1 MTSGIRISL
10 LSASA
15 LLVCACAGN
24 QYGGVADA
32 SSFVEVASLDEVSI
46 ASCYLKTKIGV
57 ISTTGSSSSA
67 SSSSQG
73 TTTAHE
79 TDFYSHGDFKYNG
92 DSGSI
97 IGHTEKGLYFLI
109 NALTSTGF
117 QFGSDEP
124 LAPYR
129 AKAQAYLAQDYATLS
144 AVYAT
149 VRSYA
154 GKTAAELG
162 FSSLSVLATQAGDT
176 VGYTAV
182 TVQSDGTSKTE
193 LRYYITLDKVTESHY
208 VFTDVAIRRAVTDL
222 ATGSTN
228 YRNEEYGLVHVS
240 SFEGTDFVFN
250 AASYTI
256 ALGTADISSIPS
268 GVLVGK

>member
-1 MTSGIRISL
+1 MTSGIRISV
-10 LSASA
+10 LSAAA
-15 LLVCACAGN
+15 LALCACAGN

-32 SSFVEVASLDEVSI
+32 SSFVEIASLDEVSI

-57 ISTTGSSSSA
+57 ISTTGSSAS

-109 NALTSTGF
+109 NALTSSGF
-117 QFGSDEP
+117 QFGTDKP
-124 LAPYR
+124 LAPFR
-129 AKAQAYLAQDYATLS
+129 AKAQAYLAQDYAALS
-144 AVYAT
+144 ALYAT

-154 GKTAAELG
+154 GKTADELG
-162 FSSLSVLATQAGDT
+162 FSYLSVLATQAGDT

-182 TVQSDGTSKTE
+182 TVQSDGAAKTE
-193 LRYYITLDKVTESHY
+193 IRYYITLDKVTDSHY
-208 VFTDVAIRRAVTDL
+208 VFTDVAVRRAVTDL

-240 SFEGTDFVFN
+240 SLEETNFVFN